1 MDELTIGN
9 TEIPG
14 ALIAVVV
21 MVVGLVAARI
31 IQRITGRGLASL
43 DGWLSRY
50 SSSDSGWVTPT
61 TISAISGAAFWL
73 VILLAVVV
81 SLRMLGV
88 GDFSALLEEV
98 TGFVPRLL
106 VAMVIIG
113 AGHLLG
119 LLARALIARMSDT
132 LQPDSYIPLLAHG
145 AVLVIAL
152 LIALQHLNVNIT
164 FVTQLVLTLVLVFL
178 GGLTLAFALGAR
190 THVANLLGRTEL
202 KRYVI
207 GERIRI
213 DDIEGAIVDIHGT
226 GVDIATAGGVV
237 SVPAARFA
245 ETAVL
250 RLPESDFER

>member
-9 TEIPG
+9 TELGG
-14 ALIAVVV
+14 ALGAVAV
-21 MVVGLVAARI
+21 MVVGLIAARI
-31 IQRITGRGLASL
+31 VQRVTGRGLTSM

-50 SSSDSGWVTPT
+50 SSSESGWVTPT

-73 VILLAVVV
+73 VILLAIVV

-88 GDFSALLEEV
+88 GEVSSLLEEV

-106 VAMVIIG
+106 VAMVIVG
-113 AGHLLG
+113 VGHLLG
-119 LLARALIARMSDT
+119 LLARALIARMSDA

-164 FVTQLVLTLVLVFL
+164 FVTQLMLTLILVFL

-190 THVANLLGRTEL
+190 SHVANLLGRTEL
-202 KRYVI
+202 KRYAI
-207 GERIRI
+207 GDRIRI
-213 DDIEGAIVDIHGT
+213 EGIEGAIVDIHGT
-226 GVDIATAGGVV
+226 GVDIATTAGVV

-250 RLPESDFER
+250 RLAETDVEG